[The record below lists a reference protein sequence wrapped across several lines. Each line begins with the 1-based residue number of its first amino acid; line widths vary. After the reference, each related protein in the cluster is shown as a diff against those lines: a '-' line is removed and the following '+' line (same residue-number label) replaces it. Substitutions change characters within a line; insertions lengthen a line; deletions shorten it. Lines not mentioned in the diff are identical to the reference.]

1 MIETRDGI
9 IAIKGRLDAFDG
21 LKGFT
26 KWYDLPRL
34 KAVDE
39 SERQRLDTLFDLFLI
54 ISAEADARRVDVL
67 SAAHV
72 DDLTARAKSLMEW
85 QGFPYPT
92 PPLHAVRAHVLWTLA
107 VIEFEGR
114 PRWRLSSDLEPLRT
128 HLPSTAK
135 VSASI

>member
-9 IAIKGRLDAFDG
+9 IAINGRLDAFDG

-34 KAVDE
+34 RAIDD

-67 SAAHV
+67 RAEHV
-72 DDLTARAKSLMEW
+72 DDLTTRAMRLMAW
-85 QGFPYPT
+85 QGFPQPV
-92 PPLHAVRAHVLWTLA
+92 PPAAAVRAHVLWTLA
-107 VIEFEGR
+107 VIESEGR
-114 PRWRLSSDLEPLRT
+114 PRWWLSPELEPART
-128 HLPSTAK
+128 RLPSARP
-135 VSASI
+135 AGSI